1 MYRFPMKQL
10 LLLFL
15 IHQGIHAQTQV
26 SLIDKVTK
34 LPIAYAN
41 IWKEKQLYRSSDST
55 GVFNVEQKDM
65 GIEVKITCV
74 GYIDALLTLSE
85 VMTLEPNAIALNEVK
100 ITKRKFEK
108 TVKLG
113 KAKRGDSVYA
123 VQYDAKN
130 GMSAKFF
137 ENTTNAAF
145 INNVKFCAFASTKSR
160 IVNLL
165 FYTVGENGQPKEI
178 INTENISVKIKK
190 GNHIAEVDVS
200 KLAIEFP
207 KEGVFVAIQHLLLEQ
222 NKEYT
227 TPYRP
232 NAFFYEPTIAV
243 DLTKGYKDT
252 WYFKDEAWHKNNGF
266 SVNMQLIGSD

>member
-1 MYRFPMKQL
+1 M
-10 LLLFL
+10 
-15 IHQGIHAQTQV
+15 QGQTQI
-26 SLIDKVTK
+26 SLKDKATK

-55 GVFNVEQKDM
+55 GVFKVEQADIGM
-65 GIEVKITCV
+65 EFKITCV
-74 GYIDALLTLSE
+74 GYNDAVLKMSE
-85 VMTLEPNAIALNEVK
+85 VLTLEPNAIELNEVK
-100 ITKRKFEK
+100 VTKRKFEK

-113 KAKRGDSVYA
+113 KAKRGDSAYA

-137 ENTTNAAF
+137 ENTNNTTY
-145 INNVKFCAFASTKSR
+145 INTVKFCASASERNR
-160 IVNLL
+160 IISLL

-178 INTENISVKIKK
+178 INTETIIVKIKK
-190 GNHIAEVDVS
+190 GTHVAEVDVS
-200 KLAIEFP
+200 KLSIEFP

-227 TPYRP
+227 KPYRP

-243 DLTKGYKDT
+243 DLTKEYKDT
-252 WYFKDEAWHKNNGF
+252 WYFKEDTWHKNNGF
-266 SVNMQLIGSD
+266 SVNMQIIGSD

>member
-1 MYRFPMKQL
+1 MRQL
-10 LLLFL
+10 FLLFL
-15 IHQGIHAQTQV
+15 IYQGINGQTQV
-26 SLIDKVTK
+26 FLKDKLTN

-55 GVFNVEQKDM
+55 GVFKVEQQDM
-65 GIEVKITCV
+65 GMEFKITCV
-74 GYIDALLTLSE
+74 GYHDAVLKLSE
-85 VMTLEPNAIALNEVK
+85 VLTLEPSAIALNEVK
-100 ITKRKFEK
+100 ITKRKSEK
-108 TVKLG
+108 IVKLG

-137 ENTTNAAF
+137 ENTNNSAF
-145 INNVKFCAFASTKSR
+145 INNVKFCAFASNKNR

-190 GNHIAEVDVS
+190 GNHITEVDVS
-200 KLAIEFP
+200 NLAIEYP
-207 KEGVFVAIQHLLLEQ
+207 KEGVFVVIQHLLLEQ
-222 NKEYT
+222 NKEYAK
-227 TPYRP
+227 PYYP
-232 NAFFYEPTIAV
+232 NGFFYEPSIAV

-252 WYFKDEAWHKNNGF
+252 WYFKEETWHKNNGF
-266 SVNMQLIGSD
+266 SVNMQIIGSD